1 MKHNCSLWKPSS
13 LRLSLL
19 MLGAGAAFLLA
30 PDAADAAITAGEMG
44 LNIADN
50 AKGVAK
56 GITMAGFAT
65 GIGMGLCGGIE
76 MFKAAKERNDGSYK
90 SGMVKVLINIIRT
103 IEQPSQASDQTF
115 PPGKAI
121 LFLSLQQPFSG
132 LCDREVLIWQ
142 PSL

>member
-1 MKHNCSLWKPSS
+1 MKHNWSLWKPSS
-13 LRLSLL
+13 LRRSLL

-90 SGMVKVLINIIRT
+90 SGMVKVLIGSVLLGLGEALGSGSAT
-103 IEQPSQASDQTF
+103 LFGSDQT
-115 PPGKAI
+115 
-121 LFLSLQQPFSG
+121 SG
-132 LCDREVLIWQ
+132 LNDLG
-142 PSL
+142 L

>member
-1 MKHNCSLWKPSS
+1 MKHNCSLWKPSP

-19 MLGAGAAFLLA
+19 MLGAGTAFLLV

-90 SGMVKVLINIIRT
+90 SGMVKVLIGSVLLGLGEALGSGSAT
-103 IEQPSQASDQTF
+103 LFGSDQTS
-115 PPGKAI
+115 G
-121 LFLSLQQPFSG
+121 LNDLSL
-132 LCDREVLIWQ
+132 
-142 PSL
+142 

>member
-13 LRLSLL
+13 LRHSLL
-19 MLGAGAAFLLA
+19 MLGAGAAFLLV

-65 GIGMGLCGGIE
+65 GITMGVCGLIE
-76 MFKAAKERNDGSYK
+76 MFKASKERNDGSYK
-90 SGMVKVLINIIRT
+90 NGMVKILIGSVLLGLGEALGSGSAT
-103 IEQPSQASDQTF
+103 LFGSDQT
-115 PPGKAI
+115 
-121 LFLSLQQPFSG
+121 SG
-132 LCDREVLIWQ
+132 LNDLG
-142 PSL
+142 L